1 MVFLILPFSPGLP
14 APAGSFGLSAS
25 LAAQELEAN
34 QTVHPDLL
42 ETLEYRSV
50 GPFRGGRV
58 TAVGGFPDDPHHYIM
73 GTTGGGVW
81 ITDDAGETWR
91 NVTDE
96 FLDVGSIGAV
106 EAAPGDPNVIYVGTG
121 SAGIRGNVSI
131 GRGVWRSTDR
141 GKTWH
146 FLGLEKAG
154 LIGKIQVD
162 PRNADVAFV
171 AALGNAFGK
180 NEERGVYRTRDGGGS
195 WERVLFVA
203 DSVGAVDLVMN
214 PRNPRELYAG
224 MWRAERKPW
233 TLIDASRD
241 GGIWKT
247 TDGGDTWTRLTD
259 SSEDNGLPSETVFG
273 RIGLAISPADPERV
287 WALISAPD
295 PHGGIWRTDDG
306 GESWEKVNRD
316 RRFRQRH
323 WYYSHL
329 EADPRDRNT
338 VYVMNVQMYRSV
350 DGGKEWTGVR
360 VPHGDVHD
368 LWIHPDNPN
377 AMVVG
382 NDGGAQVSLN
392 GGRSWSTMHNQPTA
406 EFYRVEVDNQFPYRL
421 YGAQQDNS
429 TISVSSRLEG
439 DLSPEQDWFSVGGA
453 ESGHISVHPH
463 PDSAHIV
470 WAGNYIGQI
479 DRSNLKTG
487 ESRNMIL
494 YPQMADGIAPRDLQY
509 RFQWNAPI
517 LISRHDPGV
526 VYHTSQYV
534 HRTTDG
540 GMTWQTISPDLTTDN
555 PEQQGL
561 PGGPLQHDHTG
572 VEVYNTI
579 FALSESPHDARELW
593 AGSDDGR
600 VHITRDGGATW
611 TDITPAGMPSEG
623 TVNSI
628 DLSPNRPGRAVI
640 AVYKYRDDDFRPYV
654 FLTDDHGASWRLLT
668 DGRNGIPDDHPVR
681 VVREDP
687 DREGLLY
694 AGTEFGMFVSF
705 DEGAHWQTLQQ
716 NLPRTPI
723 SDLRVHRQ
731 DLVVATQGRSFWI
744 LDDLTPLHAM
754 RDAIRDQALHVFQP
768 RDATLAR
775 FRAVGGNRA
784 PEVPPRGVVLS
795 YWIGDAVTG
804 DVEIRVLDASG
815 TVIRHFKGPL
825 DRKVSGPADDGGGE
839 EGLREERARD
849 AADGVAVEARAAT
862 ADAGVAA
869 GATAEARAT
878 GARARSEA
886 AATTEARAEAAAAAR
901 NVTEAAAA
909 ATETEAAV
917 ETATETGPETEAL
930 HTPEDPNLEEEEL
943 EAQRGMNR
951 FVWDL
956 RYPGPDVLSSAQF
969 SLAYTGGL
977 NAPPGTY
984 TVRVEAGGEAREVSV
999 RLGLDPRI
1007 PSVTETDMGAQF
1019 ELARQVRDRLTDV
1032 HAAIREIRS
1041 VREQTQSI
1049 LERLR
1054 EQEDRVELVAELDS
1068 LQKALDQELT
1078 AVEGALIQTR
1088 SEVGQDPINFPSML
1102 DDQLAYLYSHV
1113 TTSYGRPTQGAR
1125 QRFQDLVELTQPY
1138 LERVAAAV
1146 ENQVGAFN
1154 RVLMEAGVGPVVTG
1168 GG

>member
-1 MVFLILPFSPGLP
+1 MSPLLPLRRAAGVPIPVAVFL
-14 APAGSFGLSAS
+14 GLSS
-25 LAAQELEAN
+25 WMFTTGAQERPAN
-34 QTVHPDLL
+34 EIVHPVLL
-42 ETLEYRSV
+42 ETLEFRSV

-58 TAVGGFPDDPHHYIM
+58 TAVGGFPDDPHAFVM

-81 ITDDAGETWR
+81 ITDDAGERWR
-91 NVTDE
+91 NVTDG

-106 EAAPGDPNVIYVGTG
+106 EVAPGDPNVIYVGTG
-121 SAGIRGNVSI
+121 SAGIRGNVSQ
-131 GRGVWRSTDR
+131 GRGLWRSTDR
-141 GKTWH
+141 GKSWT
-146 FLGLEKAG
+146 FLGLREAG
-154 LIGKIQVD
+154 LVGKIQVD
-162 PRNADVAFV
+162 PRDADVAFV
-171 AALGNAFGK
+171 AALGNAFAR
-180 NEERGVYRTRDGGGS
+180 NQERGVYRTRDGGNS

-259 SSEDNGLPSETVFG
+259 AARDNGLPSETLFG
-273 RIGLAISPADPERV
+273 RIGLALSPADPERV
-287 WALISAPD
+287 WALINAPD

-306 GESWEKVNRD
+306 GESWRKVNRD

-329 EADPRDRNT
+329 EADPVDPNT
-338 VYVMNVQMYRSV
+338 VYVLNTGMYRSV
-350 DGGKEWTGVR
+350 DGGEDWTSIR

-368 LWIHPDNPN
+368 LWIHPDDPE

-382 NDGGAQVSLN
+382 NDGGAQVSLT

-429 TISVSSRLEG
+429 TISVGSRVAG

-479 DRSNLKTG
+479 DRVNLNTG

-494 YPQMADGIAPRDLQY
+494 YPQMGDGVAPRDARY

-540 GMTWQTISPDLTTDN
+540 GMSWETISPDLTTNN

-572 VEVYNTI
+572 VEVYNTV
-579 FALSESPHDARELW
+579 FVLSESPHDARELW
-593 AGSDDGR
+593 TGSDDGR
-600 VHITRDGGATW
+600 VHLTRDGGGSW
-611 TDITPAGMPSEG
+611 TDITPREMPVGG

-628 DLSPNRPGRAVI
+628 DLNPGIPGRAVM
-640 AVYKYRDDDFRPYV
+640 AVYRYREGDFRPYV
-654 FLTDDHGASWRLLT
+654 FLTEDYGARWRLLT
-668 DGRNGIPDDHPVR
+668 DGSNGIPADHPVR

-694 AGTEFGMFVSF
+694 AGTEFGMYVSF
-705 DEGAHWQTLQQ
+705 DEGAHWQPLQQ

-723 SDLRVHRQ
+723 TDLRVHEQ

-744 LDDLTPLHAM
+744 LDDLTPLHTLADEV
-754 RDAIRDQALHVFQP
+754 RAEALHLFQP
-768 RDATLAR
+768 RNVTLAR
-775 FRAVGGNRA
+775 FRATGGNRA
-784 PEVPPRGVVLS
+784 PESPPGGVVLNF
-795 YWIGDAVTG
+795 WIGEEATG
-804 DVEIRVLDASG
+804 EVEIEILDESG
-815 TVIRHFKGPL
+815 TVIREFEGPL
-825 DRKVSGPADDGGGE
+825 DKTTGGRADDGGAE
-839 EGLREERARD
+839 EGLREAELTRVPAPAGPD
-849 AADGVAVEARAAT
+849 EEEEAP
-862 ADAGVAA
+862 
-869 GATAEARAT
+869 EEE
-878 GARARSEA
+878 SEA
-886 AATTEARAEAAAAAR
+886 EEDEAE
-901 NVTEAAAA
+901 E
-909 ATETEAAV
+909 
-917 ETATETGPETEAL
+917 
-930 HTPEDPNLEEEEL
+930 PEDPYLEEESL
-943 EAQRGMNR
+943 EVTRGMNR

-969 SLAYTGGL
+969 SLAYTGGMA
-977 NAPPGTY
+977 APPGEY
-984 TVRVEAGGEAREVSV
+984 TIRVEMDDLEREVKVRV
-999 RLGLDPRI
+999 GLDPRV
-1007 PSVTETDMGAQF
+1007 PTVTEADMRAQF
-1019 ELARQVRDRLTDV
+1019 ELARQVRARLSEV
-1032 HAAIREIRS
+1032 HGAIREIRS
-1041 VREQTQSI
+1041 IRDQTGAI
-1049 LERLR
+1049 LSRLEDGKHPETLR
-1054 EQEDRVELVAELDS
+1054 EELENLRRPLDRELGEVE
-1068 LQKALDQELT
+1068 K
-1078 AVEGALIQTR
+1078 ALIQTR
-1088 SEVGQDPINFPSML
+1088 NESGQDPINFPPML

-1113 TTSYGRPTQGAR
+1113 NGTYGRPTTGSY
-1125 QRFQDLVELTQPY
+1125 QRFHDLEALTQP
-1138 LERVAAAV
+1138 LLDRVEAAV
-1146 ENQVGAFN
+1146 EELLEPFNQALARAGFGAVITTA
-1154 RVLMEAGVGPVVTG
+1154 RAPG
-1168 GG
+1168 G